1 MIFNKVLRK
10 IIIALGYTGSKAISQ
25 ISGIVIFI
33 FAESYFSKTEF
44 GTLTLY
50 LSYVPLVLTIISFQ
64 SDKYLNAR
72 FYEINNRTLL
82 ISLHSKTAFLA
93 FVVNILIS
101 ISWLFGYVKIE
112 LLLISLYVSFQGIN
126 ELYLVD
132 LRFKNDNKRYI
143 IFQLVE
149 TVLYVILVVPA
160 ILYWNYLGAI
170 IAMIISKLIVNI
182 KLSQYNKELSLKN
195 LKSDNKSFLAFTI
208 PLVISGL
215 GLWLYQNYDRSY
227 IKENFTIED
236 VGIYSYV
243 LKIASIITL
252 LSASVNLYLSP
263 IFFKRHTE
271 SDNIRKESS
280 LKQMKN
286 ITLAASFPVLILGK
300 ILIGEINLRL
310 FFGSILYFIILSWA
324 SIESLKILAEKKT
337 IFISTWNL
345 ISGILMITLLT
356 ALKLKSLESIIILKI
371 FVVSVYFIALSR
383 KNKSLV
389 SYENTF
395 LFVMIIFYAYYLFS
409 EKWM

>member
-1 MIFNKVLRK
+1 MISNKVLKK

-25 ISGIVIFI
+25 ISGIIIFI
-33 FAESYFSKTEF
+33 FAESYFSITEF
-44 GTLTLY
+44 GTFTLY
-50 LSYVPLVLTIISFQ
+50 LSYVPLVLTVISFQ

-82 ISLHSKTAFLA
+82 ISLHSKIAFLA
-93 FVVNILIS
+93 FIVNMMIS

-126 ELYLVD
+126 ELYFVD
-132 LRFKNDNKRYI
+132 LRFKNDNRRYI
-143 IFQLVE
+143 IFQLAE
-149 TVLYVILVVPA
+149 TFFYVILVIPA
-160 ILYWNYLGAI
+160 IFYWNYLGAI
-170 IAMIISKLIVNI
+170 VAMIISKLIINI
-182 KLSQYNKELSLKN
+182 KLSRYHKELSLKI
-195 LKSDNKSFLAFTI
+195 LKADTKEFLAFTI

-227 IKENFTIED
+227 IKDNLTIED

-263 IFFKRHTE
+263 VFFKRHTE

-286 ITLAASFPVLILGK
+286 ITLAASFPVLILGL

-310 FFGSILYFIILSWA
+310 FFGSILYFILLSWS
-324 SIESLKILAEKKT
+324 SIESLKILADKKT
-337 IFISTWNL
+337 IFISAWNL
-345 ISGILMITLLT
+345 ISGILMIILLT
-356 ALKLKSLESIIILKI
+356 ALELKSLESIIILKI
-371 FVVSVYFIALSR
+371 FVVSLYFIALSR
-383 KNKSLV
+383 KNKRLV

-395 LFVMIIFYAYYLFS
+395 LFIVIIYYTYYLLS